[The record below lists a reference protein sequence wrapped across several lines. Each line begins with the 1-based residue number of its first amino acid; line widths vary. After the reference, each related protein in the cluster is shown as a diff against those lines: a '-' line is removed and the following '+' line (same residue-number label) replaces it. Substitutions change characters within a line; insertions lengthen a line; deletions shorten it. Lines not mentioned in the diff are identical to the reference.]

1 MYSITFQLI
10 FVRMKATHTVTGASR
25 EDCMAQVEAGFNAS
39 IADEYV
45 ILSEGPINV

>member
-10 FVRMKATHTVTGASR
+10 FVRMRATHTITGADR
-25 EDCMAQVEAGFNAS
+25 ADCIAKIEAGFAAS

-45 ILSEGPINV
+45 ILSEGPVNG